1 MESFN
6 FGAFDTNLGARIAA
20 IPQEAQKQQTAN
32 MLQAM
37 QMQGA
42 MNQNELSKYTL
53 ASAQRSDASQNAVN
67 AALKGSIV
75 DGKINYD
82 LLTSNLAGGAG
93 ASKIPEFLKAR
104 SEEDKRTQDIEK
116 TKGDIAKQAREA
128 VDSEL
133 IPFGRNAIRV
143 TDVPSLTSHLKAFY
157 SHPLLGKIASRFK
170 PYEQALEDDIKQ
182 ISTPDGLRQWQAENA
197 NLTGKEL
204 TDLLLKVTTTTT
216 NLGNVS
222 RETQRG
228 GMGQIIGVP
237 VNTQIGVSPNTIEQ
251 INAARRNHLETL
263 AQQGWKFDTN
273 RGVAVNPWLGIS
285 QSISTLMAPV
295 EPQGFAGGVAPA
307 APAAPAAIP
316 TAPSAA
322 PAGTPPLQLNVTP
335 GIAPSS
341 ASAMQIPQAIAG
353 ARVPQALQKV
363 MDNDKLAILLKERE
377 NQVFLGR
384 LDPALDRE
392 IANLQGRP
400 TSGAS
405 QTVTQPAQR
414 TVLGPN
420 PADLQKTEIE
430 LNKQYVSES
439 KGFIETKIAID
450 KAKAAL
456 KDAATNPT
464 AGLSAGTAFMKILD
478 PQSVVRETE
487 LAMALK
493 SSGWFDRATNV
504 ANTLQSGKTILTPTQ
519 ITNLNK
525 TIDGLFEEVKAEQRI
540 VDAGYTTRA
549 KSYGLDIKNIIT
561 DRGQNKKA
569 ADTII
574 PANAPPIQSFRR

>member
-6 FGAFDTNLGARIAA
+6 FGAFDPTIGARIAA

-42 MNQNELSKYTL
+42 MNQNELARYSL

-93 ASKIPEFLKAR
+93 ASKIPDFLKAR
-104 SEEDKRTQDIEK
+104 SEEEKRTQEIEK

-133 IPFGRNAIRV
+133 TFFTKNAFKV
-143 TDVPSLTSHLKAFY
+143 TDVPSLTNHLKAFY
-157 SHPLLGKIASRFK
+157 ENPLLGKIASKFK
-170 PYEQALEDDIKQ
+170 PFDQALNDDIKQ
-182 ISTPDGLRQWQAENA
+182 ISTPEGLKQWQAENA

-204 TDLLLKVTTTTT
+204 TDLLLKVTTTTE
-216 NLGNVS
+216 NLGDVS
-222 RETQRG
+222 RTTQRG
-228 GMGQIIGVP
+228 GMGQTIGVP
-237 VNTQIGVSPNTIEQ
+237 VDTPMGVSPNTTAQ
-251 INAARRNHLETL
+251 INAARKNHLENL
-263 AQQGWKFDTN
+263 AQQGWTFDTD
-273 RGVAVNPWLGIS
+273 RGIAVNARQGIS
-285 QSISTLMAPV
+285 RPISTLMTPVGGGFSAAPAV
-295 EPQGFAGGVAPA
+295 GGAPA
-307 APAAPAAIP
+307 APSIAAPGGGVP
-316 TAPSAA
+316 GQRQA
-322 PAGTPPLQLNVTP
+322 PAGAT
-335 GIAPSS
+335 A
-341 ASAMQIPQAIAG
+341 AG
-353 ARVPQALQKV
+353 P
-363 MDNDKLAILLKERE
+363 N
-377 NQVFLGR
+377 
-384 LDPALDRE
+384 
-392 IANLQGRP
+392 
-400 TSGAS
+400 
-405 QTVTQPAQR
+405 
-414 TVLGPN
+414 VLGPK
-420 PADLQKTEIE
+420 PADTQKTEIE
-430 LNKQYVSES
+430 LNKQYTSES
-439 KGFIETKIAID
+439 KSFIETKLAID

-456 KDAATNPT
+456 QDAATNPT

-493 SSGWFDRATNV
+493 SSGWFDRVTNL

-540 VDAGYTTRA
+540 VDSGYARRA
-549 KSYGLDIKNIIT
+549 NSYGLDVRNIIT
-561 DRGQNKKA
+561 DRGQNKIGI
-569 ADTII
+569 TEQT
-574 PANAPPIQSFRR
+574 PPNAPPIQFFRRP